1 MKNKIIL
8 TAQLIL
14 LGFFA
19 AAQSSTIHVSGR
31 YILGPCND
39 TIILKGINY
48 APYNWGW
55 SPNELRIDQ
64 IALSNANCVRLPWY
78 IITPD
83 GATPQSTF
91 NNLDYLDSAISKCI
105 QYRMIPIIE
114 LHDQTCSDDT
124 TALISLANWYT
135 QPSVLSILNKYEHSI
150 IIDIANE
157 ALYVDWASNS
167 ASAQTTF
174 IHTYTTIINNLRV
187 AGITIPLMID
197 GPDCGTNLEVLANVG
212 SLLETTDQQHN
223 LIFSAHAYWYAYANN
238 DSLQMLTKIDYALSK
253 NIPFIFG
260 EVANLQDDVS
270 LCQYSLNYSALLNMC
285 KQKKVGWLSW
295 SWDHDGC
302 SARQVTT
309 TGMFNDLTTYGN
321 DIINNTNYGLMENT
335 IKSNY
340 LLNNGCDT
348 ITGLNENE
356 SANSFSIFPNPIY
369 ENLNIQF
376 AENTSTELSISNLVG
391 EIIQQSKSCN
401 QKNVTINIQSLP
413 SGIYFLNIIEEGYR
427 KVKIFVKQ

>member
-1 MKNKIIL
+1 MKYKIIL
-8 TAQLIL
+8 TVYLFLTGFIAIAQT
-14 LGFFA
+14 
-19 AAQSSTIHVSGR
+19 STIHVNGR
-31 YILGPCND
+31 YIIGPCND

-55 SPNELRIDQ
+55 SPNELQIDQ

-105 QYRMIPIIE
+105 QYKMIPIIE

-174 IHTYTTIINNLRV
+174 IHTYTTIINILRV

-212 SLLETTDQQHN
+212 SLLETTDPQHN

-270 LCQYSLNYSALLNMC
+270 LCQYSLNYSALLNIC
-285 KQKKVGWLSW
+285 KQKKVGWLAW

-302 SARQVTT
+302 NARQVTT
-309 TGMFNDLTTYGN
+309 
-321 DIINNTNYGLMENT
+321 
-335 IKSNY
+335 
-340 LLNNGCDT
+340 
-348 ITGLNENE
+348 
-356 SANSFSIFPNPIY
+356 A
-369 ENLNIQF
+369 
-376 AENTSTELSISNLVG
+376 
-391 EIIQQSKSCN
+391 
-401 QKNVTINIQSLP
+401 
-413 SGIYFLNIIEEGYR
+413 
-427 KVKIFVKQ
+427 